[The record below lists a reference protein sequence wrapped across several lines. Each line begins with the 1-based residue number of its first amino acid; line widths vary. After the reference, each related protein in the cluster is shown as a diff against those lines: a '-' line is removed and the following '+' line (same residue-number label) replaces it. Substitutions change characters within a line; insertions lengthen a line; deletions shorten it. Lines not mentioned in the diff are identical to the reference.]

1 MGRPQDGICHELF
14 PLAAILAS
22 GRPIPLPP
30 LFLGGLYRRLDMY
43 QEGIDRSKGR
53 YDVTSFLPTTFL
65 QLFLYERFPSLAP
78 MPKVFSIEKSEPRS
92 ARWAEGC
99 VQGSLASIFDFEDK
113 FVAHPYV
120 MPVCGVSSTVAYRL
134 DDYEL
139 VLEPGVSYLGDA
151 DSAMVLS
158 TVSGYLPYFL
168 DGTYGVVAYHP
179 LRVARQVGLDQGVPQ
194 HLPSPVPSAADCMQL
209 YVYSF
214 LLEELRRRG
223 RVVLASKGRIGGTTP
238 SWRKYWRCNLAL
250 FRAFL
255 SSDLDPV
262 HVELIPSDDP
272 ELCMAR
278 GDRGLSAADRGELSP
293 LARLSKVTIALEQS
307 QIVSPDRPS
316 SAKRKRPPPSSVL
329 VPVPGR
335 VPPQIRGIGPPTKT
349 RIARQAR
356 GCSTNTID
364 SSQGSAGACQI
375 KLARH
380 KVLPIGAE
388 DDVEN
393 SEDDEE
399 GSDQSLEVMGA
410 RDAVEDDVEDDVGCD
425 MVSAR
430 PSLLDTSSSRDA
442 LVPLRDKIG
451 GGVPIAC
458 LFEGGC
464 NFSHSDV
471 LSSRVGGAST
481 SVSLSCGIGSSA
493 PISLHASTTSA
504 GLESNVPTIP
514 SGSEVGIN
522 SPIVSVGANLGGVL
536 VRELFGFIQK
546 GASDIGGSLQRPSL
560 PAIDGDY
567 SLIHATDGDF
577 SPIHLPR
584 GSVVLKGIDGKEK
597 LLDPAVLFAGVKA
610 ELLPRLLFVLHY
622 KPTTFMHLGSS
633 YLRTYFL
640 DGFREFLKELYK
652 LSPETA
658 SFDEVLAQ
666 RAVFGEFRDGR
677 INRLEV
683 GWLDDWLSL
692 LESKVRRRMIKAEL
706 GEVDKALVVAVRV
719 EEERKLSFE
728 RAQKALNE
736 AELASSSLREKKA
749 ILEARL
755 AGEEEEDQASRVL
768 T

>member
-1 MGRPQDGICHELF
+1 
-14 PLAAILAS
+14 
-22 GRPIPLPP
+22 
-30 LFLGGLYRRLDMY
+30 
-43 QEGIDRSKGR
+43 
-53 YDVTSFLPTTFL
+53 
-65 QLFLYERFPSLAP
+65 
-78 MPKVFSIEKSEPRS
+78 
-92 ARWAEGC
+92 
-99 VQGSLASIFDFEDK
+99 
-113 FVAHPYV
+113 
-120 MPVCGVSSTVAYRL
+120 
-134 DDYEL
+134 
-139 VLEPGVSYLGDA
+139 
-151 DSAMVLS
+151 
-158 TVSGYLPYFL
+158 
-168 DGTYGVVAYHP
+168 
-179 LRVARQVGLDQGVPQ
+179 
-194 HLPSPVPSAADCMQL
+194 
-209 YVYSF
+209 
-214 LLEELRRRG
+214 
-223 RVVLASKGRIGGTTP
+223 
-238 SWRKYWRCNLAL
+238 
-250 FRAFL
+250 
-255 SSDLDPV
+255 
-262 HVELIPSDDP
+262 
-272 ELCMAR
+272 
-278 GDRGLSAADRGELSP
+278 
-293 LARLSKVTIALEQS
+293 
-307 QIVSPDRPS
+307 
-316 SAKRKRPPPSSVL
+316 
-329 VPVPGR
+329 
-335 VPPQIRGIGPPTKT
+335 
-349 RIARQAR
+349 
-356 GCSTNTID
+356 
-364 SSQGSAGACQI
+364 
-375 KLARH
+375 
-380 KVLPIGAE
+380 
-388 DDVEN
+388 
-393 SEDDEE
+393 
-399 GSDQSLEVMGA
+399 MGA
-410 RDAVEDDVEDDVGCD
+410 RDDVEDDVGCD

-451 GGVPIAC
+451 GGVPIAR

-481 SVSLSCGIGSSA
+481 SVSLSCGIGSST

-536 VRELFGFIQK
+536 IRELFGFIQK

-640 DGFREFLKELYK
+640 DGFGEFLKELYK

-666 RAVFGEFRDGR
+666 RAVLGEFRDGR

-692 LESKVRRRMIKAEL
+692 LESKVRRRMIEAEL

-719 EEERKLSFE
+719 EEECKLSFE

-755 AGEEEEDQASRVL
+755 AGEEEADQASRVL